1 VDLPRFALR
10 LPDSKTGAKV
20 IALGAPAASLLAS
33 LDRQDGNP
41 YVCWGDRA
49 GGRLIG
55 LHRAWDRIRRLAQL
69 PEVRL
74 HDLRHSYA
82 SIGAAAGLGLP
93 ILGGLL
99 GHKQPATTARYAR
112 LANDPLRAAADRI
125 TSEIAA
131 ALDGLPLA
139 QVVPIRGGVGPDGR

>member
-1 VDLPRFALR
+1 VDLRRFALR

-20 IALGAPAASLLAS
+20 IALGAPAASLLAN
-33 LDRQDGNP
+33 LDRCEGNP
-41 YVCWGDRA
+41 YVCWGERD
-49 GGRLIG
+49 GGRLVG
-55 LHRAWDRIRRLAQL
+55 LHRAWERIRRRAQL

-99 GHKQPATTARYAR
+99 GHKQPATTARYAH
-112 LANDPLRAAADRI
+112 LADDPLRAAADRI

-131 ALDGLPLA
+131 ALDGRPLA
-139 QVVPIRGGVGPDGR
+139 EVLPIRGTADPERR